1 MIRLLQ
7 KYFFLILP
15 FIFIFVSSIY
25 KPYDADLG
33 WHLKYGEHFIKTGQ
47 ILKEN
52 TFSSEMPGFIWANT
66 SWGTDILTH
75 LFYNT
80 GGFFGISIL
89 GAIVITLTFFIY
101 SKAFKLTFFEQAII
115 FPLVVLFENP
125 VNQVSFRGQLL
136 SLMFLGI
143 LLVLLTRYEEGK
155 KKLLFLS
162 IPLFLIWANMH
173 GQYILGLGIFL
184 LWIFFY
190 LLKKYL
196 LDKTSVKIFLAENL
210 KDIKLFTSV
219 FLGSLIAT
227 FIHPFGI
234 EIYAVA
240 LRHFSNPDL
249 KSVMEYLPF
258 DDLSQPWWNQ
268 MIIAIIFLFGILT
281 LFFTD
286 KLKEKLPYVGI
297 STVLYSLSWYV
308 RRYAWAMYY
317 TAFPLIQPVANFLKP
332 DSEKATKITATV
344 LFIFY
349 IGIVFMFKYPFTQ
362 FTSMNW
368 DVFCQDYLG
377 CSPKSVEFLINNKLD
392 KDLLTFYN
400 WGGYIIWNY
409 PQIKPSIDGRMH
421 LWIDN
426 KGYSAFSYYYPFEQ
440 NLEDIDQSKYNA
452 VLISQEKPLYDRL
465 TELTEE
471 KKWKHV
477 YEDEKAAV
485 FVRNIPEY
493 QNLYSIGINE
503 NP

>member
-1 MIRLLQ
+1 MIMLLQ

-52 TFSSEMPGFIWANT
+52 SFSSEMPGFIWANT

-196 LDKTSVKIFLAENL
+196 LDKTSVKIFL
-210 KDIKLFTSV
+210 
-219 FLGSLIAT
+219 
-227 FIHPFGI
+227 
-234 EIYAVA
+234 
-240 LRHFSNPDL
+240 
-249 KSVMEYLPF
+249 
-258 DDLSQPWWNQ
+258 
-268 MIIAIIFLFGILT
+268 FGILT

-349 IGIVFMFKYPFTQ
+349 IGIVFMFKYPFSQ

-368 DVFCQDYLG
+368 DIFCQDYLG